1 MGILFLFWF
10 IDQLSKKTV
19 TAKASY
25 KIQLL
30 EKCNVYK
37 IICCKINGIALV
49 EYLESKGFI
58 LCVREDAALSVGNV
72 PVVSTVCGGSWLP
85 AVGGAGLH
93 VPSERPSA
101 GSGQPGLLQ
110 LVVPSQPRPPAVTA
124 HRQEIQPTR
133 SEE

>member
-1 MGILFLFWF
+1 MPH
-10 IDQLSKKTV
+10 
-19 TAKASY
+19 

-30 EKCNVYK
+30 KKCHIYK
-37 IICCKINGIALV
+37 IICCKINDFAVVYCLK
-49 EYLESKGFI
+49 SKGFI

-72 PVVSTVCGGSWLP
+72 PVVSTVCGGGWLP
-85 AVGGAGLH
+85 VVGGAGLH

-124 HRQEIQPTR
+124 HRQEVQPTR